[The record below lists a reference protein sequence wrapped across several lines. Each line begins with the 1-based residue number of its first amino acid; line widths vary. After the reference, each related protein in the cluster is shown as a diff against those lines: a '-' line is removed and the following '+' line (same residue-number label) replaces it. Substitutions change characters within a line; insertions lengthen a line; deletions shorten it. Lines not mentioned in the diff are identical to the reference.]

1 MSTITV
7 TNIKK
12 TGETASRSATG
23 VAAMWARF
31 DMSSASINDSLNLG
45 SLTDNAAGDF
55 TFNFTNNMAS
65 ANYSHVG
72 SGSLT
77 STTTTVMVT
86 STLKDGSTSYSSA
99 SSFRGEVYYVNADS
113 NRSNYDYNYVT
124 GTIHGDLA

>member
-7 TNIKK
+7 TNIQA
-12 TGETASRSATG
+12 TGETVSRAVSG

-31 DMSSASINDSLNLG
+31 NMSSASIDDSLNLG
-45 SLTDNAAGDF
+45 SLTDNGSGDF

-72 SGSLT
+72 SGSILT
-77 STTTTVMVT
+77 STTSAIVT
-86 STLKDGSTSYSSA
+86 STLKDGSTSYSA
-99 SSFRGEVYYVNADS
+99 TSSFRGEIYYVNAS
-113 NRSNYDYNYVT
+113 TNRTNFDYDYVT